1 MSTLLSEDILELSEA
16 ATFIKGQFR
25 GRKPSVSTVLR
36 WCLYGLRGIK
46 LESLKCGGQRMTTKQ
61 AVIRFIDRLSN
72 PSPSPRPPADESR
85 LAAAEAELVARGVM

>member
-1 MSTLLSEDILELSEA
+1 MSTLFSEDILELSEA

-61 AVIRFIDRLSN
+61 AVIRFIDRLS
-72 PSPSPRPPADESR
+72 SVTTGQRPQADAQR
-85 LAAAEAELVARGVM
+85 AAAVKEELIARGVM